1 MTHDHHEQVFPKG
14 ALLGAAALISIS
26 LALVAMTRL
35 NGVGATRMPVTA
47 AVTTREL
54 RFEDLANGGIVVY
67 DTQAGRVVTTVQ
79 PGTNGFLRGVLRGLA
94 RERRREEVGPLPPF
108 RLTRWADGRLSIDD
122 PMTGQRV
129 NLEVFGPTN
138 VEVFAQLLNAPTSV
152 L

>member
-1 MTHDHHEQVFPKG
+1 MSHDHHKEPFPLA
-14 ALLGAAALISIS
+14 ALLGAAALIGVS
-26 LALVAMTRL
+26 LALVAMARL
-35 NGVGATRMPVTA
+35 NGVGATRMPVA
-47 AVTTREL
+47 AVVSTRDL
-54 RFEDLANGGIVVY
+54 RFEDLSNGGISVY
-67 DTQAGRVVTTVQ
+67 DMQAERVITTVQ

-94 RERRREEVGPLPPF
+94 RERRREEVGKLPPF

-138 VEVFAQLLNAPTSV
+138 VEVFAQLMNAPTSV